1 MPGQTQ
7 AFSLHAP
14 AKGRDAFVYM
24 VWKEGRIEDLNFFEA
39 M

>member
-14 AKGRDAFVYM
+14 VKGRDAFGE
-24 VWKEGRIEDLNFFEA
+24 EGLIKDMNFFEA
-39 M
+39 T

>member
-14 AKGRDAFVYM
+14 VKGRDAFVYM
-24 VWKEGRIEDLNFFEA
+24 VWGRGTDQRLEFF
-39 M
+39 